1 MVVPSVMGK
10 SFSITSVTRFSRSTS
25 SFYFYFLFIFF
36 FIFFIDLFILSNRMT
51 KVTPFETW
59 SVTLQN
65 DTNKGIEF
73 EEDPRIVVEFK
84 TTGILSTPSDMNP
97 ALAMS
102 SSPSSSGTLPSTSP
116 SPFPSVNLSS
126 ASLFNPIYVIYSRRG
141 VTLCRTLC
149 GKERCTL
156 AIIVSKFYFH
166 YIHIH
171 QYDITFC
178 VFFWFFF
185 FFLISCKNSI
195 CDEGMGLRALHG
207 SEQGQQYSWTPV
219 SFTPCLLLDLFVCS

>member
-1 MVVPSVMGK
+1 MVVPLVMGK

-36 FIFFIDLFILSNRMT
+36 FFFFIDLFILSNRMT

-65 DTNKGIEF
+65 DTNKGIKF
-73 EEDPRIVVEFK
+73 EEDPQIVVEFK

-116 SPFPSVNLSS
+116 SPFHQSTSLLHHYSTQFMLSIAVG
-126 ASLFNPIYVIYSRRG
+126 ASLFAAPSVAKNDVLWQLSYPNSTFTTSIWMYHH
-141 VTLCRTLC
+141 
-149 GKERCTL
+149 
-156 AIIVSKFYFH
+156 AIV
-166 YIHIH
+166 
-171 QYDITFC
+171 
-178 VFFWFFF
+178 
-185 FFLISCKNSI
+185 
-195 CDEGMGLRALHG
+195 
-207 SEQGQQYSWTPV
+207 
-219 SFTPCLLLDLFVCS
+219 